1 MAISRASSGSG
12 SKFKILSMFNIT
24 KQSSLTALN
33 DNRLNLYYG
42 RADMMVFEDDLSE
55 IIYDLYL
62 SGKTEQE
69 ILNII
74 NLNTEETT
82 NEVH

>member
-1 MAISRASSGSG
+1 VG
-12 SKFKILSMFNIT
+12 FNKRYIT

-33 DNRLNLYYG
+33 DNKLNLYYG
-42 RADMMVFEDDLSE
+42 RADVMIFEDDLSE

-74 NLNTEETT
+74 NLNTEE
-82 NEVH
+82 NL

>member
-1 MAISRASSGSG
+1 VG
-12 SKFKILSMFNIT
+12 FNKRYIT

-42 RADMMVFEDDLSE
+42 RADVMIFEDDLSE

-62 SGKTEQE
+62 SGKTEHE

-74 NLNTEETT
+74 NLNTEKEID
-82 NEVH
+82 EVH

>member
-1 MAISRASSGSG
+1 MG
-12 SKFKILSMFNIT
+12 FNKRYIT

-42 RADMMVFEDDLSE
+42 RADVMIFEDDLSE

-74 NLNTEETT
+74 NLNTEEETY
-82 NEVH
+82 EVH

>member
-1 MAISRASSGSG
+1 VG
-12 SKFKILSMFNIT
+12 FNKRYIT

-33 DNRLNLYYG
+33 DNGLKLYYG
-42 RADMMVFEDDLSE
+42 RADMMIFEDDLSE

-62 SGKTEQE
+62 SGKTKQE

-74 NLNTEETT
+74 NLNTEEKKFL
-82 NEVH
+82 

>member
-1 MAISRASSGSG
+1 MG
-12 SKFKILSMFNIT
+12 FNKRYIT

-33 DNRLNLYYG
+33 DNSLNHYYG
-42 RADMMVFEDDLSE
+42 RADVMIFEDDLSE

-74 NLNTEETT
+74 NLNTEEETY
-82 NEVH
+82 EVH

>member
-1 MAISRASSGSG
+1 MG
-12 SKFKILSMFNIT
+12 FNKRYIT

>member
-1 MAISRASSGSG
+1 MG
-12 SKFKILSMFNIT
+12 FNKRYIT

-33 DNRLNLYYG
+33 DNGLNHYYG
-42 RADMMVFEDDLSE
+42 RADVMIFEDDLSE
-55 IIYDLYL
+55 IIYDLHL

-74 NLNTEETT
+74 NLNTEEE
-82 NEVH
+82 NL

>member
-1 MAISRASSGSG
+1 VG
-12 SKFKILSMFNIT
+12 FNKRYIT

-42 RADMMVFEDDLSE
+42 RADVMIFEDDLSE

-62 SGKTEQE
+62 SGKTERE

-74 NLNTEETT
+74 NLNTEKEID
-82 NEVH
+82 EVH

>member
-1 MAISRASSGSG
+1 VG
-12 SKFKILSMFNIT
+12 FNKRYIT

-42 RADMMVFEDDLSE
+42 RADVMIFEDDLSE

-74 NLNTEETT
+74 NLNTEKEID
-82 NEVH
+82 EVH

>member
-1 MAISRASSGSG
+1 VG
-12 SKFKILSMFNIT
+12 FNKRYIT

-33 DNRLNLYYG
+33 DNRLKLYYG
-42 RADMMVFEDDLSE
+42 RADVIIFEDDFSE

-74 NLNTEETT
+74 NLNTEEE
-82 NEVH
+82 NDL

>member
-1 MAISRASSGSG
+1 VG
-12 SKFKILSMFNIT
+12 FNKRYIK

-42 RADMMVFEDDLSE
+42 RADMLIFEDDLSE

-74 NLNTEETT
+74 NLNTEKEID
-82 NEVH
+82 EVH

>member
-1 MAISRASSGSG
+1 VG
-12 SKFKILSMFNIT
+12 FNKRYIT

-33 DNRLNLYYG
+33 NNGLKVYYG
-42 RADMMVFEDDLSE
+42 RVDVMIFEDDLSE

-74 NLNTEETT
+74 NLNTEEE
-82 NEVH
+82 NDL

>member
-1 MAISRASSGSG
+1 MG
-12 SKFKILSMFNIT
+12 FNKRYIT
-24 KQSSLTALN
+24 KQSSLRALN

-42 RADMMVFEDDLSE
+42 RADVMIFEDDLSE

-74 NLNTEETT
+74 NLNTEKEID
-82 NEVH
+82 EVH

>member
-1 MAISRASSGSG
+1 MG
-12 SKFKILSMFNIT
+12 FNKRYIT

-42 RADMMVFEDDLSE
+42 RADMLIFEDDLSE

-74 NLNTEETT
+74 NLNTEKEID
-82 NEVH
+82 EVH

>member
-1 MAISRASSGSG
+1 MG
-12 SKFKILSMFNIT
+12 FNKRYIT

-33 DNRLNLYYG
+33 DSRLKLYYG
-42 RADMMVFEDDLSE
+42 RADVMIFEDDLSE

-74 NLNTEETT
+74 NLNTEKEID
-82 NEVH
+82 EVH

>member
-1 MAISRASSGSG
+1 MG
-12 SKFKILSMFNIT
+12 FNKRYIT

-33 DNRLNLYYG
+33 NNGLIHYYS
-42 RADMMVFEDDLSE
+42 RADMMIFEDELSE
-55 IIYDLYL
+55 TIYNLYL

-74 NLNTEETT
+74 NLNTEEKD
-82 NEVH
+82 EVR

>member
-1 MAISRASSGSG
+1 VG
-12 SKFKILSMFNIT
+12 FNKRYIT
-24 KQSSLTALN
+24 KESSLTALN
-33 DNRLNLYYG
+33 DNKLKLYYG
-42 RADMMVFEDDLSE
+42 RADMMIFEDDLSE

-74 NLNTEETT
+74 NLNTEEK
-82 NEVH
+82 NSYEVH

>member
-1 MAISRASSGSG
+1 MG
-12 SKFKILSMFNIT
+12 FNKRYIT

-33 DNRLNLYYG
+33 DNRLKLFYG
-42 RADMMVFEDDLSE
+42 RADMLIFEDDLSE

-74 NLNTEETT
+74 NLNTEKEID
-82 NEVH
+82 EVH

>member
-1 MAISRASSGSG
+1 MG
-12 SKFKILSMFNIT
+12 FNKRYIT
-24 KQSSLTALN
+24 KHSSLTALN
-33 DNRLNLYYG
+33 DNGLKLYYG
-42 RADMMVFEDDLSE
+42 RADMMIFEDDLSE

-74 NLNTEETT
+74 NLNTEEK
-82 NEVH
+82 NSYEVH

>member
-1 MAISRASSGSG
+1 VG
-12 SKFKILSMFNIT
+12 FNKRYIT

-42 RADMMVFEDDLSE
+42 RADVMIFEDDLSE

-74 NLNTEETT
+74 NLNTEEETY
-82 NEVH
+82 EVH

>member
-1 MAISRASSGSG
+1 VG
-12 SKFKILSMFNIT
+12 FNKRYIT

>member
-1 MAISRASSGSG
+1 MG
-12 SKFKILSMFNIT
+12 FNKRHIT
-24 KQSSLTALN
+24 KQLSLKALDCN
-33 DNRLNLYYG
+33 ELKLYYG
-42 RADMMVFEDDLSE
+42 GADVMIFEDDLSE

-74 NLNTEETT
+74 NINTEED
-82 NEVH
+82 EVH